1 MNAASDPLA
10 RTPIPPY
17 YAVIFT
23 SIRTSDEPEEY
34 AEMAQR
40 MIDLASRRPGF
51 LGVESVR
58 DESSVGITVSYWDSR
73 EAIEAWGRD
82 AAHREAQTLG
92 MSVWYE
98 RFRLR
103 ICRVE
108 EDRVFPVR
116 EGQE

>member
-1 MNAASDPLA
+1 MNPPDPLA
-10 RTPIPPY
+10 RTPAPPY

-23 SIRTSDEPEEY
+23 SIRGEGGEEEY
-34 AEMAQR
+34 AEAARR
-40 MIDLASRRPGF
+40 MIELASARPGF

-58 DESSVGITVSYWDSR
+58 DERGVGVTVSYWASR

-82 AAHREAQTLG
+82 ASHREVQALG
-92 MSVWYE
+92 RAAWYK

-108 EDRVFPVR
+108 EERLFPPP
-116 EGQE
+116 G

>member
-1 MNAASDPLA
+1 MMSATSEPLA
-10 RTPIPPY
+10 RTPTPPY

-23 SIRTSDEPEEY
+23 SIRTAAEPEEY

-40 MIDLASRRPGF
+40 MVDLASHRWGF

-58 DESSVGITVSYWDSR
+58 DEAGVGITVSYWDSR

-82 AAHREAQTLG
+82 AAHLEAQTLG

-108 EDRVFPVR
+108 EDRVFPP
-116 EGQE
+116 QE